1 MGGLFMKNNEVA
13 QALNEMAVLLE
24 IQGKDKFK
32 PKAYSRAARSIA
44 SLGEDIETIASRGEL
59 TGIPGVGKALAEKI
73 GALLKTGSISQLEEL
88 RKEIPVN
95 VRELDAIPGVGPM
108 TMKLLYE
115 GLGITDLASLEKAV
129 KEGKLT
135 GLKGIGQK
143 TVDQIVEGIQL
154 VRAGLGRTLLANAF
168 PVAQSI
174 ESALK
179 HVKGVRQINVA
190 GSFRRRKETVG
201 DIDILVDAADGEKV
215 MEAFVHLEGVTDVLA
230 HGPTK
235 SSVRLSTGLQ
245 LDVRVLPPESYGAGL
260 QYFTGSIDHNVHVRT
275 IAQKQGLRLSEYG
288 LYRGEEQVA
297 GNEEGDIYKTLG
309 LDYIEPELREDKGEI
324 EAAQRHELPN
334 LVSLAQIR
342 GDLHTHTNK
351 SDGANSIEEMLD
363 VAASKRYEYYCISDH
378 TKSLTIAGG
387 MTEEQILDAID
398 EIDGINSSGKWK
410 LRVLKG
416 AEVDILANGELDIS
430 DEVLERL
437 DVVTASVHT
446 KMKDT
451 KEAITDR
458 VCTAL
463 QNRHVDILGHPTGRL
478 LLKRSE
484 YEVDLERIFE
494 TARAAGVTMELNS
507 HPERLDLNDGNLRAA
522 KRYGLKIAISTDAH
536 RVGELHNMQ
545 FGVFQ
550 ARRGWL
556 EPSDVINTYPL
567 KELLKLLRK

>member
-1 MGGLFMKNNEVA
+1 MKNNEVA

-44 SLGEDIETIASRGEL
+44 SLGEDVETIASRGEL

-73 GALLKTGSISQLEEL
+73 DALLKTGSISQLEEL

-143 TVDQIVEGIQL
+143 TVNQIVEGIQL

-179 HVKGVRQINVA
+179 HIKGVRQINVA
-190 GSFRRRKETVG
+190 GSFRRRKETIG

-288 LYRGEEQVA
+288 LSRGEEQIA
-297 GNEEGDIYKTLG
+297 GKEEGDIYKALG
-309 LDYIEPELREDKGEI
+309 LDYIEPELREDKGEV
-324 EAAQRHELPN
+324 EAAQHHELPN
-334 LVSLAQIR
+334 LVSLEQIR

-398 EIDGINSSGKWK
+398 EIDGINSSGRWK

-437 DVVTASVHT
+437 DVVTASVHI

-494 TARAAGVTMELNS
+494 TARSAGVIMELNS

-522 KRYGLKIAISTDAH
+522 KRYGLKIAINTDAH
-536 RVGELHNMQ
+536 RMGELDNMQ

-556 EPSDVINTYPL
+556 ETKDVINTYPL
-567 KELLKLLRK
+567 KEMIKLLRK